1 VLRNIIHE
9 RYEGGEQA
17 AAATTAAATT
27 ETGRTA
33 NKITGRTTMAVDPA
47 KIEKEIPA
55 VFVMIS
61 GSEDKQTSADVSNV
75 GSFQLPDPQGRAGK
89 LTWSEAAVLAL
100 TRMDF
105 SNTIRVS
112 VSSPIL
118 IPPFPH
124 RM

>member
-1 VLRNIIHE
+1 
-9 RYEGGEQA
+9 
-17 AAATTAAATT
+17 
-27 ETGRTA
+27 
-33 NKITGRTTMAVDPA
+33 MAVDPA
-47 KIEKEIPA
+47 RIEKEIPA
-55 VFVMIS
+55 VFVMLS

-89 LTWSEAAVLAL
+89 LTWSSTAGLTL
-100 TRMDF
+100 TRKDF
-105 SNTIRVS
+105 SNTITVS